1 VQPRHFIGQSNR
13 TGKSSGGSAEV
24 DEYFLDEASD
34 NGGAADA
41 TRGMTQREQAEVLEK
56 FNSGEVNT
64 LVATSIAEGTKASC
78 IVMPVGNV
86 CYVYLYICCHQRV
99 WISQK

>member
-1 VQPRHFIGQSNR
+1 LFILFIFFQRGDYIDAHPRHFRGQSTR
-13 TGKSSGGSAEV
+13 TGKPWGGSEEV

-64 LVATSIAEGTKASC
+64 LVATSIAEGTKA
-78 IVMPVGNV
+78 
-86 CYVYLYICCHQRV
+86 
-99 WISQK
+99 